1 MELLIVL
8 LIGLLVFYLIRSES
22 NAAKAETALR
32 EARFE
37 AEAARLK
44 AEEALRK
51 AEQAMHNAETALHV
65 AQGVAPA
72 IPPGSSD
79 QVELEGVSPAPA
91 ESFQGKSSEAYHHH
105 NNEVRPVR
113 KQIAYAGSMA
123 FTLWTFNRDA
133 LALRWAQS
141 AQADQDEALV
151 VAEGILLTE
160 ETEEKAIP
168 VKPVIPKKDS
178 QEPLPSTPGKSELK
192 PAAREAAKREVEVVK
207 PAAQSIEMQL
217 GTYWFVRIGVMLLL
231 TGAGILAFYKRD
243 FFFDLP
249 PAVKVSGLYLLSGL
263 LGGIGF
269 WLQHTRESLRNYGQ
283 VLVAG
288 GFSGVY
294 FTTYAA
300 HIFDPVKVI
309 SDPTVALVLLL
320 AWGGLMAWV
329 ADRLRSETVALFA
342 VGASYYATYVP
353 LIHVDSGGVS
363 HWMILASNV
372 ILAIVAVTF
381 MLRNRWVK
389 MPLLSMSAA
398 YAGFVLW
405 RIRVEDPAPLAIVL
419 LFAASLWII
428 YSAAVFLS
436 RHADFNDHKRAA
448 FLTANNAALFGFLTW
463 DVLRD
468 YPQQFWILPL
478 SFGVLLLGG
487 ALAARRLLGDQP
499 LSYKSFL
506 TQGLTLVTLG
516 LMTTQLSESIK
527 GPILAAETVVLLFM
541 AIRRDNRI
549 LKFAAIAVA
558 AIACGFG
565 IYDIIAESADNL
577 KGCLAIASFLLFA
590 GWLSHHRLEKDNE
603 AILRPIVS
611 YFTCLALA
619 IGQLALFSSGSGG
632 DMLPVILIGA
642 TLLLTASIYLLRVR
656 EFVLIGQ
663 VPALLGLGYSLIETA
678 QGETLSM
685 PLLLIMIATLA
696 LIHWWRWQRNR
707 FTEGVN
713 RDAVRATPL
722 WLEGIFSAGFI
733 MHLLN
738 WLCFGR
744 DLQQQWLWLGP
755 LLALSLIGYGTL
767 TRAPFLAVLG
777 QVFLWI
783 GCLFSL
789 DLFSGN
795 EITGV
800 GDGQMHVIPALA
812 PIAGLI
818 LSGRAASMALA
829 RVASAP
835 EWAVKATHWCQ
846 LVCGWAAAGLG
857 ILWIHHSVPDAYQ
870 VMVAFAVAVIFLFA
884 CFRSGKAPKTQLLY
898 YALAYA
904 VAAGG
909 FLVMQFMQGEAYW
922 QSLVVIASVIIMQLW
937 MRSRHEQFELSAPVH
952 KVFIVAGGAALFF
965 WVTIRVLGIESL
977 VHEEPVLTLSWGGI
991 GLLFFVLGLVF
1002 RERWHALSGFVIL
1015 GISLLPMIEQFA
1027 DDPASWQSLVAIAIV
1042 LGVQRMARIGDGR
1055 LPVEGWIH
1063 KVFIVAGGAAL
1074 FFWVTSWVSNIGGE
1088 GIEGLR
1094 SIAWSGV
1101 GLLFFI
1107 AGLTFRERWYRL
1119 MGLTV
1124 LGITLLSLVPIIW
1137 GFSTEWK
1144 IASFFVLGLVF
1155 VGLGFVYNR
1164 FREMIN
1170 KLL

>member
-1 MELLIVL
+1 MELLFVL

-91 ESFQGKSSEAYHHH
+91 ESFQGKSSAAYHHH

-178 QEPLPSTPGKSELK
+178 LEQLPSTSGKSEVK
-192 PAAREAAKREVEVVK
+192 PAARGPAKREAEVVK

-243 FFFDLP
+243 FFFDLS

-263 LGGIGF
+263 LAGVGF

-300 HIFDPVKVI
+300 HIFEPVKVI
-309 SDPTVALVLLL
+309 PDPTVALLLLL
-320 AWGGLMAWV
+320 AWGGFMAWA

-381 MLRNRWVK
+381 MLRNRWLK

-436 RHADFNDHKRAA
+436 RHDDFNDHKRAA

-478 SFGVLLLGG
+478 SFGMVLLGG

-499 LSYKSFL
+499 LSCKSFL

-516 LMTTQLSESIK
+516 LMTTQISESIK
-527 GPILAAETVVLLFM
+527 GPILAAETIVLLFM
-541 AIRRDNRI
+541 AIRRENRI
-549 LKFAAIAVA
+549 LEFAAIAVA

-565 IYDIIAESADNL
+565 IFDINAGNPDYLTA
-577 KGCLAIASFLLFA
+577 CLSIMAFLLFG
-590 GWLSHHRLEKDNE
+590 GWLTHRRLEGKSE
-603 AILRPIVS
+603 AILRPRVS
-611 YFTCLALA
+611 FFSALGIGIGLLAL
-619 IGQLALFSSGSGG
+619 LSGG
-632 DMLPVILIGA
+632 HEIVTLQEWMPIILIGA
-642 TLLLTASIYLLRVR
+642 TLLFTASFYLLRVR

-663 VPALLGLGYSLIETA
+663 VPALAGLCYSWLFIAE
-678 QGETLSM
+678 GESLT
-685 PLLLIMIATLA
+685 LLLLLVMIATLGLA
-696 LIHWWRWQRNR
+696 HWWRWQRHHLTR
-707 FTEGVN
+707 DWAN
-713 RDAVRATPL
+713 RDTARMVPL
-722 WLEGIFSAGFI
+722 CAEGIFSAGLVI
-733 MHLLN
+733 QLLN
-738 WLCFGR
+738 WLCLGR

-755 LLALSLIGYGTL
+755 LLALVILGYGAL
-767 TRAPFLAVLG
+767 TRAAFLAALG
-777 QVFLWI
+777 QVFLFI
-783 GCLFSL
+783 GGFWSLSVFLPHIYGDVDGGEVAMFS
-789 DLFSGN
+789 
-795 EITGV
+795 T
-800 GDGQMHVIPALA
+800 LA
-812 PIAGLI
+812 PVAGLI
-818 LSGRAASMALA
+818 LSNLALSMVLTRWEKVGALA
-829 RVASAP
+829 GIVIYGAHHFYR
-835 EWAVKATHWCQ
+835 WT
-846 LVCGWAAAGLG
+846 AAGLG
-857 ILWIHHSVPDAYQ
+857 MLWIHHFIPDAYR
-870 VMVAFAVAVIFLFA
+870 VLFA
-884 CFRSGKAPKTQLLY
+884 CGIAVLFLLGCFLGSKGIKRQWQGAAMA
-898 YALAYA
+898 YAL
-904 VAAGG
+904 VGG
-909 FLVMQFMQGEAYW
+909 LFLVMQFAERQAFW
-922 QSLVVIASVIIMQLW
+922 QSLAAIAVLLGVQRMARIMEERFHVADW
-937 MRSRHEQFELSAPVH
+937 VH
-952 KVFIVAGGAALFF
+952 KGIIAAGGAALFF
-965 WVTIRVLGIESL
+965 WLTI
-977 VHEEPVLTLSWGGI
+977 
-991 GLLFFVLGLVF
+991 
-1002 RERWHALSGFVIL
+1002 
-1015 GISLLPMIEQFA
+1015 
-1027 DDPASWQSLVAIAIV
+1027 
-1042 LGVQRMARIGDGR
+1042 
-1055 LPVEGWIH
+1055 
-1063 KVFIVAGGAAL
+1063 
-1074 FFWVTSWVSNIGGE
+1074 WVSGMGGE

-1094 SIAWSGV
+1094 SISWSGL
-1101 GLLFFI
+1101 GLVFFVL
-1107 AGLTFRERWYRL
+1107 GLTLKERWYRL
-1119 MGLTV
+1119 MGLTL

-1164 FREMIN
+1164 YREKIN